1 MNLTRL
7 FSVIQSSIV
16 QSQIAYLCLNITIM
30 LLMLPR
36 SAAFA
41 LITFSN
47 TLRAVV
53 RLVAMHAYGASSAR
67 KMR

>member
-7 FSVIQSSIV
+7 FSVTQSSIV
-16 QSQIAYLCLNITIM
+16 QTQIVYLYLNITIM
-30 LLMLPR
+30 LLMLAR

-41 LITFSN
+41 LVTFSN
-47 TLRAVV
+47 TLRAIVKI
-53 RLVAMHAYGASSAR
+53 VALHAYDTSSTG